1 MCVCVATPMISQ
13 GLRQRGKRTITPVQN
28 VVERARK
35 FDIYSKVHDDFRVRT
50 RTGGF
55 ISLVASSVSLFLI
68 LQAIVE
74 YSTVEIVDHVM
85 VNTKLYEKLPVSLN
99 ITFHHLRCDEISVDS
114 VDAMNDVVFHADTG
128 RMHKLDLD
136 ASGTPSGG
144 DYVVPEGEC
153 GTCHEASES
162 VEKMGFQTMCCNTCE
177 MLKKAYRAMAIPY
190 YHMLT
195 RADVCKRNTGCQVYG
210 NVNVSKWGGN
220 LHVAL
225 GSSRL
230 RRGRHAH
237 EFNIKDAGDGFN
249 TSHTIH
255 RLRFAEK
262 DVPSISSILE
272 GTSASENYG
281 AFMFHYYIK
290 LVPTLF
296 VDQYGEETMT
306 HQYSVAEKRQNT
318 VNSGN
323 QISGLPGVYFVYSLN
338 PFLVVKREKTASLNE
353 LLTSICAIV
362 GGIFTLAGLLDK
374 MIFSLQL
381 FERFRVPNYGKSS
394 SQVRDPLY
402 AVSDMDPGKEI
413 K

>member
-1 MCVCVATPMISQ
+1 MLAQ
-13 GLRQRGKRTITPVQN
+13 GLRQRGKRPHEYAAPLQN

-35 FDIYSKVHDDFRVRT
+35 FDIYSKVHDDYRVKT

-55 ISLVASSVSLFLI
+55 ISLMASSVSLFLI

-74 YSTVEIVDHVM
+74 YTTVEIVDHVM
-85 VNTKLYEKLPVSLN
+85 VNTKLYEKLPISIN

-114 VDAMNDVVFHADTG
+114 VDAVNDVVFHAETG
-128 RMHKLDLD
+128 RMNKTDL
-136 ASGTPSGG
+136 GPNGVPSGG

-153 GTCHEASES
+153 GTCHEASANA
-162 VEKMGFQTMCCNTCE
+162 EKMNLRTMCCNTCD

-190 YHMLT
+190 YHMLAH
-195 RADVCKRNTGCQVYG
+195 ADVCARNTGCQVHG
-210 NVNVSKWGGN
+210 SVNVSKWGGN

-230 RRGRHAH
+230 RSGRHAH

-255 RLRFAEK
+255 RLRFGDK
-262 DVPSISSILE
+262 DVPSIDSILE
-272 GTSASENYG
+272 GTSASENHG
-281 AFMFHYYIK
+281 AYMFHYYIK

-306 HQYSVAEKRQNT
+306 HQYSVAEKRQDTINAA
-318 VNSGN
+318 G

-338 PFLVVKREKTASLNE
+338 PFLVVKQEKTVPLNE
-353 LLTSICAIV
+353 LLTSICAII

-374 MIFSLQL
+374 LLFSLNIFKKFQIPVYGRKAKNPL
-381 FERFRVPNYGKSS
+381 HSPSMERSREVK
-394 SQVRDPLY
+394 DTT
-402 AVSDMDPGKEI
+402 D
-413 K
+413 